1 MLQHFTSSEKLLLTL
16 LSKPSSNSI
25 PFQEGGKYDRAKS
38 KSEPTQ
44 PVKFKVMA
52 GLGKKLVQSCIQRT
66 TGFPWHGVVCTGVH
80 FNAHAQYV
88 ANQHRSI
95 RDKVR
100 YKQTAELKVY
110 LKVSQ
115 VQENRKSTF
124 GVVSSHGWWICI
136 NFQWH
141 ILIVLVES
149 VFSLQHYHF
158 SDQHFLA
165 MVLSPALPCP
175 ERLSSQPAGGID

>member
-1 MLQHFTSSEKLLLTL
+1 
-16 LSKPSSNSI
+16 
-25 PFQEGGKYDRAKS
+25 
-38 KSEPTQ
+38 
-44 PVKFKVMA
+44 MA
-52 GLGKKLVQSCIQRT
+52 ELGKVRVQSCIHRQ

-100 YKQTAELKVY
+100 YKPTAELKVY
-110 LKVSQ
+110 LKVSK

-158 SDQHFLA
+158 SDEHFLA
-165 MVLSPALPCP
+165 MVLSPALLCP
-175 ERLSSQPAGGID
+175 ESLSSRPARSLKQWTVSVPEWAWGQLAQEGQETSRSNHLKTLIHKCK